1 MTPASGRS
9 VLLSSRRREKDIMTD
24 YLSLAI
30 GDASPQSVTTVIEIP
45 RGSSN
50 KYEYD
55 KKRQVFKLD
64 RNLHSPVLY
73 PADYGFIPQT
83 LAEDGD
89 PLDILVLGEQ
99 STFPGCVYDAQP
111 IGLFR
116 MVDQGV
122 ADEKILAYAT
132 GNPRF
137 RGTSEY
143 TEVQPHILKEIEHF
157 FSAYK
162 FLEGKETKVL
172 GWSDTATALEIIR
185 VCHERFTQ
193 AHPGNS
199 DK

>member
-1 MTPASGRS
+1 M
-9 VLLSSRRREKDIMTD
+9 RREKDIMTD
-24 YLSLAI
+24 YLSLDI
-30 GDASPQSVTTVIEIP
+30 GDASPQIVTTVIEIP

-55 KKRQVFKLD
+55 KKRHVFRLD
-64 RNLHSPVLY
+64 RNLYSPVLY

-99 STFPGCVYDAQP
+99 PTFPGCVYDAQP

-137 RGTSEY
+137 HGTNEY

-157 FSAYK
+157 FSVYK

-172 GWSDTATALEIIR
+172 GWSNTATALEMIR
-185 VCHERFTQ
+185 VCHERFTETHSKD
-193 AHPGNS
+193 AGR
-199 DK
+199 